1 MTAADER
8 AAMVA
13 LLRTGRRPWVEYAD
27 LIEERESVAAVLAD
41 ELAPIADELAP
52 IADEIAPSAQT
63 TLFPEPRHRSTG
75 ANEGP
80 DHLKADP
87 DRLITQARADL
98 ERWSSQG
105 MHLVTLLD
113 RGYPPNLR
121 AVHDRPPM
129 VFVAGH
135 LTPADA
141 RGVAVVG
148 ARKASHSG
156 TERAAAI
163 AEHLVDHGYTVVS
176 GLAAGIDT
184 AAHTAALA
192 KPGGR
197 TVAVIGT
204 GLARSYPPQNQ
215 ELQQRIASD
224 CAVVSQFWPGSPPSR
239 RSFPMRNAVM
249 SGIALATVVV
259 EASDTSGARMQAR
272 LALAQGRPVFLLA
285 SLVEQQAWAREYARR
300 PGTHVVCEP
309 DEITTVVER
318 LISPGSLV
326 A

>member
-27 LIEERESVAAVLAD
+27 LIEERQSVAAVLAD
-41 ELAPIADELAP
+41 ELVPVADDAPISDEL
-52 IADEIAPSAQT
+52 APSAQT
-63 TLFPEPRHRSTG
+63 TLFPEPKDPGTG
-75 ANEGP
+75 GNTGP
-80 DHLKADP
+80 DHQDADP
-87 DRLITQARADL
+87 DRLITEAHADL

-105 MHLVTLLD
+105 MHLVTVLD

-148 ARKASHSG
+148 ARKASHAG
-156 TERAAAI
+156 TQRAAAI

-215 ELQQRIASD
+215 ELQQRIASE

-272 LALAQGRPVFLLA
+272 LALAQGRSVFLLA

-300 PGTHVVCEP
+300 PGTHVVREP